1 MNARAL
7 LLALVLA
14 AAGCS
19 SPAGSSPLPSAS
31 TSVAP
36 AGLSP
41 AGSSASPGAS
51 SPAVRWQP
59 RTGLTWQWQLSGKLD
74 LTVDADVYDVDL
86 FTTTAAEV
94 DALHRAGRK
103 VICYLNAGAHEDFRP
118 DAASYPKALLGRG
131 LDGWPGERWLDIR
144 RWDLLEPILADRV
157 RQCRAKGFDAVE
169 PDNMDGYANETGF
182 PLTAADQLTF
192 NRQVADLVHRADLA
206 VGLKNDVEQAGKL
219 HSSFEFAVNEECAH
233 YDECRSLGV
242 FTAEG
247 KPVFHVEY
255 DLEPAEFCPVTQPL
269 HFSSMAKHLALDA
282 WRTPCP

>member
-1 MNARAL
+1 MKARL
-7 LLALVLA
+7 LLVVLA
-14 AAGCS
+14 LTAGGCGTPSLSAGAPPSASLSPAAS
-19 SPAGSSPLPSAS
+19 SPAGSSP
-31 TSVAP
+31 T
-36 AGLSP
+36 
-41 AGSSASPGAS
+41 GSSPPG
-51 SPAVRWQP
+51 RWQP

-74 LTVDADVYDVDL
+74 LTIDADVYDVDL
-86 FTTTAAEV
+86 FTTTAAEL

-118 DAASYPKALLGRG
+118 DAAAYPKALLGRG

-144 RWDLLEPILADRV
+144 RWDLLEPILAHRV
-157 RQCRAKGFDAVE
+157 QQCRAKGFDAVE

-192 NRQVADLVHRADLA
+192 NRHVADLVHRAGLA

-219 HSSFEFAVNEECAH
+219 HASFDFAVNEECAH
-233 YDECRSLGV
+233 YDECRGLSV

-255 DLEPAEFCPVTQPL
+255 DLEPAEFCPVTRSL
-269 HFSSMAKHLALDA
+269 RFSSMAKHLELDA
-282 WRTPCP
+282 WRQPCPAR